1 MSFSFQPYKQHYRDN
16 LKLAI
21 PVVISQL
28 GHTLVHLSDSIIV
41 GHFAGTISLAAVS
54 LINSVFVVAMV
65 MGLGIAYG
73 ITPLIA
79 QNNGKGEHAD
89 CGRLLSN
96 SIFINLLFSIILF
109 LLIYFGAGN
118 VLSLLKQ
125 SPEVLKQAK
134 PFLLLLSVSII
145 PLMLFTTFKQF
156 AEGLGFTRQAMMIS
170 IWGNVINICLGII
183 FVKGLFGIKPMG
195 ISGVG
200 YSTLIDRTIMAI
212 VMGVYVFRS
221 KNFKAYLKEFSLS
234 YISFKRCRQII
245 NIGAPVSLQYT
256 FEVSAFSA
264 AAIIVGQIGAV
275 EQAAHQVG
283 INLASLTY
291 MMASGISSAAAIKSG
306 NFFGG
311 KSFGELRASALA
323 SYHIVLAFM
332 TVTAL
337 IFVLANQWLPW
348 IVTSDVG
355 VINIASK
362 LLIIAAFFQL
372 FDGAQVVGLGILR
385 GMGDVNVPTLITLL
399 AYWVI
404 GLPLGYL
411 LGITLDM
418 GAEGVWYGLVAG
430 LGIASILLYMRFTAT
445 TKKHIEDYIFNDTLK
460 I

>member
-28 GHTLVHLSDSIIV
+28 GHPLVHLSDSIVV

-54 LINSVFVVAMV
+54 LVNSVFVVAMV

-79 QNNGKGEHAD
+79 QNNGQKNYAD

-96 SIFINLLFSIILF
+96 SIFINLVFGILLFIA
-109 LLIYFGAGN
+109 IYFGAGN
-118 VLSLLKQ
+118 LLGLLKQ

-170 IWGNVINICLGII
+170 IWGNIINICLGII

-200 YSTLIDRTIMAI
+200 YATLIDRTIMAI

-221 KNFKAYLKEFSLS
+221 KNFKKYLQEFSPG
-234 YISFKRCRQII
+234 YINFKRCRQLIS
-245 NIGAPVSLQYT
+245 IGAPVSLQYT
-256 FEVSAFSA
+256 FEVGAFSA
-264 AAIIVGQIGAV
+264 ALIIVGQIGPV
-275 EQAAHQVG
+275 DQAAHHIA

-291 MMASGISSAAAIKSG
+291 MMASGVSSAAAIKSG
-306 NFFGG
+306 NYFGARNF
-311 KSFGELRASALA
+311 SDLRTSAIA
-323 SYHIVLAFM
+323 SYHIVLLFM
-332 TVTAL
+332 TITAL
-337 IFVLANQWLPW
+337 IFVIANPWLPW
-348 IVTSDVG
+348 IVTSDTR
-355 VINIASK
+355 VIGIASK
-362 LLIIAAFFQL
+362 LLIIAAIFQL
-372 FDGAQVVGLGILR
+372 FDGAQVIGLGILR
-385 GMGDVNVPTLITLL
+385 GMGDVNIPTFITLL

-404 GLPLGYL
+404 GLPLGYV
-411 LGITLDM
+411 LGIKLNM

-430 LGIASILLYMRFTAT
+430 LGIASILLYIRFTVT
-445 TKKHIEDYIFNDTLK
+445 TKKHLEDYIFDEALK